1 MKKNNHNHYLL
12 KSVFA
17 FTAVTFVLTG
27 CASGSNSLGNAQ
39 AEPNEQEKGGDL
51 TYALAS
57 IPSNL
62 DPARSGWAVETR
74 VYKQIFEGLVTK
86 LPDNTIVPELATDWS
101 ISDDGKTYTFELRED
116 VTFHDG
122 TPFNAEAVQYSFDR
136 ILDPDTQAGNAY
148 SRLQPYESSTII
160 DDHTIELHLST
171 PSVPFLDNLTQA
183 NLTIVSPTAAEEYG
197 DQFGQ
202 HPVGTGP
209 FEFIS
214 LQENADIKLKRYED
228 YDWGS
233 EKYENKGPAYL
244 DSLTFNIITEESTR
258 IGSLQSSQVLAA
270 EAIPPQNIETFEL
283 DDSLELLSQN
293 IEGLPYTLFIN
304 PEHEPWGELEARQAL
319 QYGIDV
325 DHIVNTLYFGT
336 YDRAWS
342 AITPGLLGYDES
354 LEGAIEP
361 VVEEAKQ
368 LLEDIGWETGDDGI
382 RVRDGERLTLK
393 YVDITPNREKRN
405 DIAIMIQQQLKE
417 LGIDVEI
424 ELTKDVATT
433 IHTNGDYDLYGN
445 SQVNG
450 DPNALIQFYHSPSEG
465 ARDTLSK
472 LNDPEVDEW
481 LQAAVTEEDEEKR
494 ANLYKNVQQYIHDEA
509 IILPIYVPN
518 YTVGTQKSVHD
529 ISFDYLGYPQFNDAY
544 VQP

>member
-1 MKKNNHNHYLL
+1 MITNNQSLS
-12 KSVFA
+12 KSA
-17 FTAVTFVLTG
+17 LALTTAIVVLTG
-27 CASGSNSLGNAQ
+27 CASGTSQSGASQ
-39 AEPNEQEKGGDL
+39 AEPEDSTKGGDL

-57 IPSNL
+57 IPANL
-62 DPARSGWAVETR
+62 DPARSGWAVESR

-86 LPDNTIVPELATDWS
+86 LPDNTIVPELATDWE
-101 ISDDGKTYTFELRED
+101 ISDDGKTYTFHLRED

-122 TPFNAEAVQYSFDR
+122 TPLNAEAVQYSFDR
-136 ILDPDTQAGNAY
+136 ILDPETQAGNAF
-148 SRLQPYESSTII
+148 SRLQPYESSEII
-160 DDHTIELHLST
+160 DDYTIELHLST

-183 NLTIVSPTAAEEYG
+183 NLSIVSPTAAEEYD

-202 HPVGTGP
+202 NPVGTGP
-209 FEFIS
+209 FEFVS
-214 LQENADIKLKRYED
+214 LQENSNIKLKRYED

-233 EKYENKGPAYL
+233 DKYENKGPAYL
-244 DSLTFNIITEESTR
+244 DTLTFNIITEESTR

-270 EAIPPQNIETFEL
+270 EAIPPQNIEAFEN

-304 PEHEPWGELEARQAL
+304 PDHEPWGELEARQAL
-319 QYGIDV
+319 QYGIDI
-325 DHIVNTLYFGT
+325 DHIVETLYFGT

-354 LEGAIEP
+354 LEDAIETD
-361 VVEEAKQ
+361 VEKAKE
-368 LLEDIGWETGDDGI
+368 LLEDIGWEEGNDGI
-382 RVRDGERLTLK
+382 RTRDGERLTLQ

-405 DIAIMIQQQLKE
+405 DIAVMIQQQLKE
-417 LGIDVEI
+417 IGIEVDI

-450 DPNALIQFYHSPSEG
+450 DPNALIQFYHSPAEG

-472 LNDPEVDEW
+472 VNDPEIDQW
-481 LQAAVTEEDEEKR
+481 LQDAVTEQDEDKR
-494 ANLYKNVQQYIHDEA
+494 AELYKNVQQFIHNEA

-529 ISFDYLGYPQFNDAY
+529 ITFDYLGYPQFNDAY

>member
-1 MKKNNHNHYLL
+1 MKKNNQSLSR
-12 KSVFA
+12 SVL
-17 FTAVTFVLTG
+17 VLTTAIVVLAG
-27 CASGSNSLGNAQ
+27 CASGTSQSGATEV
-39 AEPNEQEKGGDL
+39 EPEDTTKGGDL

-62 DPARSGWAVETR
+62 DPARSGWAVESR

-86 LPDNTIVPELATDWS
+86 LPDNTIVPELATDWD
-101 ISDDGKTYTFELRED
+101 ISDDGKTYTFTLRED

-122 TPFNAEAVQYSFDR
+122 TPLNAEAVQYSFDR
-136 ILDPDTQAGNAY
+136 ILDPETQAGNAF
-148 SRLQPYESSTII
+148 SRLQPYESSEII
-160 DDHTIELHLST
+160 DEYTIELHLST
-171 PSVPFLDNLTQA
+171 PSVPFIDNLTQA
-183 NLTIVSPTAAEEYG
+183 NLSIVSPSAAEENG

-202 HPVGTGP
+202 NPVGTGP
-209 FEFIS
+209 FEFVS
-214 LQENADIKLKRYED
+214 LQENSNIKLKRYED

-233 EKYENKGPAYL
+233 DKYENKGPAYL
-244 DSLTFNIITEESTR
+244 DTLTFNIITEESTR

-270 EAIPPQNIETFEL
+270 EAIPPQNIEAFES
-283 DDSLELLSQN
+283 DPSLNLLSQN

-304 PEHEPWGELEARQAL
+304 PDHEPWGELEARQAL

-325 DHIVNTLYFGT
+325 DHIVETLYFGT

-354 LEGAIEP
+354 LEESIEP
-361 VVEEAKQ
+361 DVEKAKE
-368 LLEDIGWETGDDGI
+368 LLEDIGWEEGSDGI
-382 RVRDGERLTLK
+382 RTRDGERLTLQ

-405 DIAIMIQQQLKE
+405 DIAVMIQQQLKE
-417 LGIDVEI
+417 IGIEVDI

-433 IHTNGDYDLYGN
+433 IHTNGAYDLYGN

-450 DPNALIQFYHSPSEG
+450 DPNALIQFYHSPAEG

-472 LNDPEVDEW
+472 VNDPEVDQW
-481 LQAAVTEEDEEKR
+481 LQDAVTEQDEDKR
-494 ANLYKNVQQYIHDEA
+494 AELYKNVQQYIHNEA

-518 YTVGTQKSVHD
+518 YTVGTQESVHD
-529 ISFDYLGYPQFNDAY
+529 ITFDYLGYPQFNDAY

>member
-1 MKKNNHNHYLL
+1 MITNNQSLS
-12 KSVFA
+12 KSA
-17 FTAVTFVLTG
+17 LALTTAIVVLTG
-27 CASGSNSLGNAQ
+27 CASGTSQSGASQ
-39 AEPNEQEKGGDL
+39 AEPEDSTKGGDL

-57 IPSNL
+57 IPANL
-62 DPARSGWAVETR
+62 DPARSGWAVESR

-86 LPDNTIVPELATDWS
+86 LPDNTIVPELATDWE
-101 ISDDGKTYTFELRED
+101 ISDDGKTYTFHLRED

-122 TPFNAEAVQYSFDR
+122 TPLNAEAVQYSFDR
-136 ILDPDTQAGNAY
+136 ILDPETQAGNAF
-148 SRLQPYESSTII
+148 SRLQPYESSEII
-160 DDHTIELHLST
+160 DDYTIELHLST

-183 NLTIVSPTAAEEYG
+183 NLSIVSPTAAEEYD

-202 HPVGTGP
+202 NPVGTGP
-209 FEFIS
+209 FEFVS
-214 LQENADIKLKRYED
+214 LQENSNIKLKRYED

-233 EKYENKGPAYL
+233 DKYENKGPAYL
-244 DSLTFNIITEESTR
+244 DTLTFNIITEESTR

-270 EAIPPQNIETFEL
+270 EAIPPQNIEAFEN

-304 PEHEPWGELEARQAL
+304 PDHEPWGELEARQAL
-319 QYGIDV
+319 QYGIDI
-325 DHIVNTLYFGT
+325 DHIVETLYFGT

-354 LEGAIEP
+354 LEDAIEP
-361 VVEEAKQ
+361 DVEKAKE
-368 LLEDIGWETGDDGI
+368 LLEDIGWEEGNDGI
-382 RVRDGERLTLK
+382 RTRDGERLTLQ

-405 DIAIMIQQQLKE
+405 DIAVMIQQQLKE
-417 LGIDVEI
+417 IGIEVDI

-450 DPNALIQFYHSPSEG
+450 DPNALIQFYHSPAEG

-472 LNDPEVDEW
+472 VNDPEIDQW
-481 LQAAVTEEDEEKR
+481 LQDAVTEQDEDKR
-494 ANLYKNVQQYIHDEA
+494 AELYKNVQQFIHNEA

-529 ISFDYLGYPQFNDAY
+529 ITFDYLGYPQFNDAY

>member
-1 MKKNNHNHYLL
+1 MITNNQSLS
-12 KSVFA
+12 KSA
-17 FTAVTFVLTG
+17 LALTTAIVVLTG
-27 CASGSNSLGNAQ
+27 CASGTSQSGASQ
-39 AEPNEQEKGGDL
+39 AEPEDSTKGGDL

-57 IPSNL
+57 IPANL
-62 DPARSGWAVETR
+62 DPARSGWAVESR

-86 LPDNTIVPELATDWS
+86 LPDNTIVPELATDWE
-101 ISDDGKTYTFELRED
+101 ISDDGKTYTFHLRED

-122 TPFNAEAVQYSFDR
+122 TPLNAEAVQYSFDR
-136 ILDPDTQAGNAY
+136 ILDPETQAGNAF
-148 SRLQPYESSTII
+148 SRLQPYESSEII
-160 DDHTIELHLST
+160 DDYTIELHLST

-183 NLTIVSPTAAEEYG
+183 NLSIVSPTAAEEYD

-202 HPVGTGP
+202 NPVGTGP
-209 FEFIS
+209 FEFVS
-214 LQENADIKLKRYED
+214 LQENSNIKLKRYED

-233 EKYENKGPAYL
+233 DKYKNKGPAYL
-244 DSLTFNIITEESTR
+244 DTLTFNIITEESTR

-270 EAIPPQNIETFEL
+270 EAIPPQNIEAFEN

-304 PEHEPWGELEARQAL
+304 PDHEPWGELEARQAL
-319 QYGIDV
+319 QYGIDI
-325 DHIVNTLYFGT
+325 DHIVETLYFGT

-354 LEGAIEP
+354 LEDAIETD
-361 VVEEAKQ
+361 VEKAKE
-368 LLEDIGWETGDDGI
+368 LLEDIGWEEGNDGI
-382 RVRDGERLTLK
+382 RTRDGERLTLQ

-405 DIAIMIQQQLKE
+405 DIAVMIQQQLKE
-417 LGIDVEI
+417 IGIEVDI

-433 IHTNGDYDLYGN
+433 INTNGDYDLYGN

-450 DPNALIQFYHSPSEG
+450 DPNALIQFYHSPAEG

-472 LNDPEVDEW
+472 VNDPEIDQW
-481 LQAAVTEEDEEKR
+481 LQDAVTEQDEDKR
-494 ANLYKNVQQYIHDEA
+494 AELYKNVQQFIHNEA

-529 ISFDYLGYPQFNDAY
+529 ITFDYLGYPQFNDAY